1 MENGLF
7 RQKSLDKVSS
17 PEQMNDYIRVTGPG
31 VWLVLAAVIALLA
44 GLIIWSVLGRLE
56 TTVTAAAVAGP
67 DGAVVCYIAEG
78 DLSSVHAGQT
88 VHIGGEDYTLSE
100 IASRPVSVDESFDA
114 YALHVGGLEAGQWV
128 YPAKLDVNLDQGV
141 YEAQVVVDSVS
152 PISFLLN

>member
-1 MENGLF
+1 MEKGLF

-44 GLIIWSVLGRLE
+44 GLIVWSALGRLE

-67 DGAVVCYIAEG
+67 DGELVCYIAEG
-78 DLSSVHAGQT
+78 DMDAVRAGQA
-88 VHIGGEDYTLSE
+88 VHIGGENYALVE
-100 IASRPVSVDESFDA
+100 VASKPVAVDESFDA
-114 YALHVGGLEAGQWV
+114 YTLHVGGLTAGQWV
-128 YPAKLDVNLDQGV
+128 YPAKLDAPLEEGI
-141 YEAQVVVDSVS
+141 YKAEIVVDSVS